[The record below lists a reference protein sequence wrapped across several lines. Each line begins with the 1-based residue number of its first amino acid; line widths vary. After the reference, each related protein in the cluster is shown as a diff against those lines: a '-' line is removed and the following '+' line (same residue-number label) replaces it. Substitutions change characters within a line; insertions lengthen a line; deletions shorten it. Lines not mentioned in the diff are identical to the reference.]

1 MGLIENDPR
10 DTSYVALF
18 IAIKWYQE
26 ISSDAAIRI
35 ANGQS
40 NRKPGNKLTPEILEE
55 IKKIIASPN
64 FSNINSIV
72 RQYRVNKYD
81 VFEALEKDKVETTG
95 EEVIILPKIEYELKK
110 LNKKAN
116 ECPGA
121 NCDECV
127 LNSLA
132 FGENTLCEIICDLEF
147 DSVGKLANAENR
159 WVQESAG
166 KCSSGLL
173 SGKIKERGFEIYESI
188 LKMFDQY
195 ASEHKEKK
203 KRDIINAALLEYF
216 TKHKK

>member
-10 DTSYVALF
+10 DTAYVALY

-35 ANGQS
+35 AYGQS

-95 EEVIILPKIEYELKK
+95 EEVIIVPKIEFELKR
-110 LNKKAN
+110 LSKKAN
-116 ECPGA
+116 DCPGA
-121 NCDECV
+121 NCDTCV
-127 LNSLA
+127 LNSLV
-132 FGENTLCEIICDLEF
+132 FGENTFCEILCDLEF
-147 DSVGKLANAENR
+147 DAQGKLT
-159 WVQESAG
+159 QEKVIPKSYR
-166 KCSSGLL
+166 SHTVEDL
-173 SGKIKERGFEIYESI
+173 SGEIIRKTYKLHKRADEEI
-188 LKMFDQY
+188 HQY
-195 ASEHKEKK
+195 AKK
-203 KRDIINAALLEYF
+203 NQKKLQDVISLALMEYAER
-216 TKHKK
+216 HKK